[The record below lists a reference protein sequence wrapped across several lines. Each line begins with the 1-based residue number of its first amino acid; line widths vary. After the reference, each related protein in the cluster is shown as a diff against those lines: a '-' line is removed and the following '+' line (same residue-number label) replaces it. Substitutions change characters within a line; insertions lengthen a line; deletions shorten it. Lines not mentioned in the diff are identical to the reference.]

1 MGCRDYAR
9 VDMRVDKTGKVF
21 VLEVNPNPDISPSGS
36 GFSRSAAAFGWTYG
50 QLINNI
56 VKSAFARRLG

>member
-1 MGCRDYAR
+1 
-9 VDMRVDKTGKVF
+9 MRVDKTGKVF